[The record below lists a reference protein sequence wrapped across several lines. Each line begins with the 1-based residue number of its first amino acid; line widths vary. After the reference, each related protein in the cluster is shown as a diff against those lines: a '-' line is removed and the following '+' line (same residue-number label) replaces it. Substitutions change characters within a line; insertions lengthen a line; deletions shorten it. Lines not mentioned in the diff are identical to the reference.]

1 MTREQRLAIRN
12 AVAAKLREIDR
23 IQSLAMQYASEFDL
37 FGSHDPIPT
46 AVEPTEQVKASTHR
60 TETIVL
66 WEGAEHTP
74 LNTRIARSRTALLES
89 QGNFQDALK
98 SLREGG
104 HKISQSAFYGHIKKL
119 DTLNPGWNQGMISK
133 QVGNL
138 ENGVSPRYNGKQAVP
153 NS

>member
-23 IQSLAMQYASEFDL
+23 IQSLAMQYASEFDFL
-37 FGSHDPIPT
+37 GSHDPIPT

-74 LNTRIARSRTALLES
+74 LNTRIARSRTALLENDCNV
-89 QGNFQDALK
+89 QAALK
-98 SLREGG
+98 SLSSDG
-104 HKISQSAFYGHIKKL
+104 HEISPATIYGHIKKL
-119 DTLNPGWNQGMISK
+119 DTLNPGWNQGVIFK

-138 ENGVSPRYNGKQAVP
+138 EIGVSPRYNGKQAVP